1 MSENSQYKSDSRV
14 NILPSARITF
24 HIDAMHHIADS
35 DDLLFFFVGS
45 RVG

>member
-1 MSENSQYKSDSRV
+1 MSENSQSKSDSRV

-35 DDLLFFFVGS
+35 DDLLFLLLGS